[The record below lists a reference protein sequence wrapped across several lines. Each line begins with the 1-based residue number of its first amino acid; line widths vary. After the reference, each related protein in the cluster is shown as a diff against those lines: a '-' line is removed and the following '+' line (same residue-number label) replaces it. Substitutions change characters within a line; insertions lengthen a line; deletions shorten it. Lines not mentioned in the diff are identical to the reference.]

1 MLLIWAW
8 KFIYFHW
15 VHFYKISYSVF
26 SPIFSFSLLFK
37 MSVVSMYNNEQKII
51 KSEKKFTWKSY
62 LTTLSS
68 HFFILHILKRG
79 NLIFHIPLSRIVYG
93 L

>member
-26 SPIFSFSLLFK
+26 PPFLVFLYSK
-37 MSVVSMYNNEQKII
+37 MSVVSMYNKKQSII

-62 LTTLSS
+62 LMLLSS
-68 HFFILHILKRG
+68 HFFILHVLKRG
-79 NLIFHIPLSRIVYG
+79 NLISHIHLSRIVYG